1 MEMESELAKRF
12 SGARAGAVDAVF
24 ALAVDGEPPEKLA
37 TFSVSEGKLRFDAAL
52 RPDVTFSFDSADTA
66 LALLRGQGD
75 AIAAFMQGRFRAD
88 GNLPLAFVLL
98 GLFRDD
104 YATEPPP

>member
-1 MEMESELAKRF
+1 MDIEVELAKRF
-12 SGARAGAVDAVF
+12 SCAAAVDAVF
-24 ALAVDGEPPEKLA
+24 ALAVDGDPPAKLT
-37 TFSVSEGKLRFDAAL
+37 TFSVGRGELRFDAAQ
-52 RPDVTFSFDSADTA
+52 RPDVTFFFDSADTA
-66 LALLRGQGD
+66 RALLTGEGD

-104 YATEPPP
+104 YAAEPPS